1 MPGLPAALNLSLA
14 LSNEYGGSYT
24 NHSRMKKSLL
34 EPRWKFSSTCSQ
46 VRAVARLLR
55 LGVNCL
61 RFCELTH
68 IPSVSLRN
76 PETWKSFQMLL
87 SGWLGGFVW
96 ARTSAIGG
104 PPCMSAVAFADE
116 SSASEGAAQIP
127 SPAITKANAA
137 PNMIAVCHRV
147 REPNSVPIKASPRV
161 GC

>member
-34 EPRWKFSSTCSQ
+34 PPRWKFSSACSQ

-68 IPSVSLRN
+68 MPSVSLRN
-76 PETWKSFQMLL
+76 PERWKSFQMLL

-104 PPCMSAVAFADE
+104 PPLICVGAFADE
-116 SSASEGAAQIP
+116 SCAREAVAQIP
-127 SPAITKANAA
+127 SPAITKTAA
-137 PNMIAVCHRV
+137 AVNMNAVCHRV
-147 REPNSVPIKASPRV
+147 RE
-161 GC
+161 